1 MNRARPRFPLRLY
14 AHRGA
19 AAECPEN
26 TLESFRRAL
35 EIGVDA
41 LESDLHMTRD
51 GHVVVSH
58 DPDGARVAGVARAI
72 RDSTLSEVQS
82 WDAGWGFRAEDGS
95 RPFAGRGLF
104 IPTLDQLL
112 EELPGVAFN
121 FDLKQERPSMVD
133 PVLAAL
139 RRHQAEQRV
148 NLASFHMRVLLAIRR
163 RGYRGSTAIGTPEVL
178 AVLWGPPRLYRAL
191 PFRGQA
197 AQLPPSSGR
206 FRFDRPGFVDRCHR
220 AGLRLDFWTV
230 NDAARAEQL
239 LELGADGIM
248 TDDPRAIAPVFA
260 RRRRSGAAGERERPP
275 GR

>member
-1 MNRARPRFPLRLY
+1 M
-14 AHRGA
+14 
-19 AAECPEN
+19 
-26 TLESFRRAL
+26 SFRRAL

-58 DPDGARVAGVARAI
+58 DADGARSCGVARAI
-72 RDSTLSEVQS
+72 ADSTLTEVQS
-82 WDAGWGFRAEDGS
+82 WDAGWGFTAPDGT

-104 IPTLDQLL
+104 IPSLDQLL
-112 EELPGVAFN
+112 EELPGVSFN

-133 PVLAAL
+133 PVLAVL
-139 RRHQAEQRV
+139 RRHRAEERV

-163 RGYRGSTAIGTPEVL
+163 RGYRGSTAIGKPEVL

-191 PFRGQA
+191 PFRGHA

-206 FRFDRPGFVDRCHR
+206 FHFDRAGFADRCHR
-220 AGLRLDFWTV
+220 AGLRLDFWTI
-230 NDAARAEQL
+230 NDPAQAEEL
-239 LELGADGIM
+239 LDLGADGIM

-260 RRRRSGAAGERERPP
+260 ARRGDGDDGSGVRERPT